1 MDKKHEDKSKSGV
14 TRRDFIKGAS
24 LAGMA
29 AAFGMPFDISFAE
42 EIVPKTRV
50 VLIRDEN
57 VLDTEGNVNAKIIG
71 RMLDEAVTVLL
82 ETKNPAETWK
92 KVVNPDDVVGI
103 KSNEWGPLPTP
114 AELEQAIKSRVMEA
128 GVPEDKIAIDDRGVL
143 HNNVFKNSTA
153 LINVRPMRT
162 HHWSGVGSLLKNYIM
177 FTPRPDDYHDNSC
190 ADLAELWK
198 IPQTRGKTRLNI
210 LVVLTPLFHGVGT
223 HHFEPHHFDRKYI
236 WQYKG
241 LLVGTDPVAVD
252 GTGLRIIEAKREQ
265 YFGEYRP
272 MKPPPHHIA
281 YADIRHGLGVSDP
294 NKIELVKLG
303 WQDGVLI

>member
-1 MDKKHEDKSKSGV
+1 MDKKHKSKSKSGV

-29 AAFGMPFDISFAE
+29 AAFGLPVEISFADE
-42 EIVPKTRV
+42 DVQKTRV
-50 VLIRDEN
+50 VLIRNEN
-57 VLDTEGNVNAKIIG
+57 VLDADGNVNAEIIN
-71 RMLDEAVTVLL
+71 RMLDEAVTALFKTENHRDAWEKIVL
-82 ETKNPAETWK
+82 
-92 KVVNPDDVVGI
+92 PDDVVGI

-114 AELEQAIKSRVMEA
+114 AELEQAIKSRVTEM
-128 GVPEDKIAIDDRGVL
+128 GVPEDKIAVDDRGVL
-143 HNNVFKNSTA
+143 RNDVFKNSTA

-162 HHWSGVGSLLKNYIM
+162 HHWAGVGGLLKNYIT

-190 ADLAELWK
+190 ADLATLWK
-198 IPQTRGKTRLNI
+198 KPVIKGKTRLNI
-210 LVVLTPLFHGVGT
+210 LVLLTPLFHGVGA
-223 HHFEPHHFDRKYI
+223 HHFDRKHI
-236 WQYKG
+236 WAYNG

-252 GTGLRIIEAKREQ
+252 ATGLRIIEARREQ

-272 MKPPPHHIA
+272 MKPPAHHIA

-303 WQDGVLI
+303 WLEGALI

>member
-1 MDKKHEDKSKSGV
+1 MVKRTEKTDNGGV

-29 AAFGMPFDISFAE
+29 AAFGMPFDISLADD
-42 EIVPKTRV
+42 IVPKTRV

-57 VLDTEGNVNAKIIG
+57 VLDTEGNVNAEILS
-71 RMLDEAVTVLL
+71 RMLDEAVSALF
-82 ETKNPAETWK
+82 EAENSQEAWK
-92 KVVNPDDVVGI
+92 KIIRPDDIVGI

-114 AELEQAIKSRVMEA
+114 AELEQAIKSRVIEA

-143 HNNVFKNSTA
+143 YNDVFKNSTA
-153 LINVRPMRT
+153 LINVRPFRT

-190 ADLAELWK
+190 ADLAKLWEK
-198 IPQTRGKTRLNI
+198 PMLKGKTRLNI
-210 LVVLTPLFHGVGT
+210 LVVLTPLFHGVGA
-223 HHFEPHHFDRKYI
+223 HHFDSKYL
-236 WQYKG
+236 WNYKG

-252 GTGLRIIEAKREQ
+252 ATGLRIIEARREQ

-294 NKIELVKLG
+294 NKIKLLKLG

>member
-1 MDKKHEDKSKSGV
+1 MVKRTEKTDNGGV

-29 AAFGMPFDISFAE
+29 AAFGMPFDISLADD
-42 EIVPKTRV
+42 IVPKTRV

-57 VLDTEGNVNAKIIG
+57 VLDTEGNINAEILS
-71 RMLDEAVTVLL
+71 RMLDEAISALF
-82 ETKNPAETWK
+82 EAENSQEAWK
-92 KVVNPDDVVGI
+92 KIIRPDDIVGI

-143 HNNVFKNSTA
+143 YNDVFKNSTA
-153 LINVRPMRT
+153 LINVRPFRT

-190 ADLAELWK
+190 ADLAKLWEK
-198 IPQTRGKTRLNI
+198 PMLKGKTRLNI
-210 LVVLTPLFHGVGT
+210 LVVLTPLFHGVGA
-223 HHFEPHHFDRKYI
+223 HHFDSKYL
-236 WQYKG
+236 WNYKG

-252 GTGLRIIEAKREQ
+252 ATGLRIIEARREQ

-294 NKIELVKLG
+294 NKIKLLKLG

>member
-1 MDKKHEDKSKSGV
+1 MVKRTEKTDNGGV

-29 AAFGMPFDISFAE
+29 AAFGMPFDISLADD
-42 EIVPKTRV
+42 IVPKTRV

-57 VLDTEGNVNAKIIG
+57 VLDTEGNVNAEILS
-71 RMLDEAVTVLL
+71 RMLDEAVSALF
-82 ETKNPAETWK
+82 EAENSQEAWK
-92 KVVNPDDVVGI
+92 KIIRPDDIVGI

-114 AELEQAIKSRVMEA
+114 AELEQAIKSRVIEA

-143 HNNVFKNSTA
+143 YNDVFKNSTA

-162 HHWSGVGSLLKNYIM
+162 HHWAGVGSLLKNYIM

-190 ADLAELWK
+190 ADLAKLWEK
-198 IPQTRGKTRLNI
+198 PMLKGKTRLNI
-210 LVVLTPLFHGVGT
+210 LVVLTPLFHGVGA
-223 HHFEPHHFDRKYI
+223 HHFDSKYL
-236 WQYKG
+236 WNYKG

-252 GTGLRIIEAKREQ
+252 ATGLRIIEARREQ

-294 NKIELVKLG
+294 NKIKLLKLG

>member
-1 MDKKHEDKSKSGV
+1 MVKRTEKTDNGGV

-29 AAFGMPFDISFAE
+29 AAFGMPFDISLADD
-42 EIVPKTRV
+42 IVPKTRV

-57 VLDTEGNVNAKIIG
+57 VLDTEGNVNAEILS
-71 RMLDEAVTVLL
+71 RMLDEAVSALF
-82 ETKNPAETWK
+82 EAENSQEAWK
-92 KVVNPDDVVGI
+92 KIIRPDDIVGI

-143 HNNVFKNSTA
+143 YNDVFKNSTA
-153 LINVRPMRT
+153 LINVRPFRT

-190 ADLAELWK
+190 ADLAKLWEK
-198 IPQTRGKTRLNI
+198 PMLKGKTRLNI
-210 LVVLTPLFHGVGT
+210 LVVLTPLFHGVGA
-223 HHFEPHHFDRKYI
+223 HHFDSKYL
-236 WQYKG
+236 WNYKG

-252 GTGLRIIEAKREQ
+252 ATGLRIIEARREQ

-294 NKIELVKLG
+294 NKIKLLKLG

>member
-1 MDKKHEDKSKSGV
+1 MVKKPEKTAGGV

-29 AAFGMPFDISFAE
+29 AAFGLPVEFSIADEA
-42 EIVPKTRV
+42 VPETRV
-50 VLIRDEN
+50 VLIRDEK
-57 VLDTEGNVNAKIIG
+57 VLDAEGNVNPDIIT
-71 RMLDEAVTVLL
+71 RMLDEAVTALFD
-82 ETKNPAETWK
+82 AESSSDAWK
-92 KVVNPDDVVGI
+92 GIIKPDDVVGI

-114 AELEQAIKSRVMEA
+114 AELEQAIKSRVMDA
-128 GVPEDKIAIDDRGVL
+128 GVPEEKIEINDRGIL
-143 HNNVFKNSTA
+143 YSDVFNNSTA
-153 LINVRPMRT
+153 LINTRPMRT
-162 HHWSGVGSLLKNYIM
+162 HHWAGVGGLLKNYIM

-190 ADLAELWK
+190 ADLANLW
-198 IPQTRGKTRLNI
+198 QTKSLREKTRLNI
-210 LVVLTPLFHGVGT
+210 LVMLTPLFHGAGA
-223 HHFEPHHFDRKYI
+223 HHFDRKYL
-236 WQYKG
+236 WDYKG

-252 GTGLRIIEAKREQ
+252 ATGLRIIEARREQ

-303 WQDGVLI
+303 WREEVLI

>member
-1 MDKKHEDKSKSGV
+1 MDKIPENGSKGGV

-29 AAFGMPFDISFAE
+29 AAFGLPVELSIADE
-42 EIVPKTRV
+42 VVPKTRV

-57 VLDTEGNVNAKIIG
+57 VLDPEGNVNAEIIG
-71 RMLDEAVTVLL
+71 RMFDDAVMALFNT
-82 ETKNPAETWK
+82 ENPADAWK
-92 KVVNPDDVVGI
+92 KIIKPDDIVGV

-114 AELEQAIKSRVMEA
+114 QELEDAIKKRIMET
-128 GVPEDKIAIDDRGVL
+128 GVSEKNIAVNDRGVL
-143 HNNVFKNSTA
+143 HSDVFKNSTA

-177 FTPRPDDYHDNSC
+177 FVPRPEDYHDNSC
-190 ADLAELWK
+190 ADLAKLW
-198 IPQTRGKTRLNI
+198 QTKLLKGKTRLNI
-210 LVVLTPLFHGVGT
+210 LVMLTPLFHGVGA
-223 HHFEPHHFDRKYI
+223 HHFDRKYL
-236 WQYKG
+236 WDYKG
-241 LLVGTDPVAVD
+241 MLVGTDPVAVD
-252 GTGLRIIEAKREQ
+252 ATGLRILEARREQ

-294 NKIELVKLG
+294 NKIELIKLG
-303 WQDGVLI
+303 WQDGILI

>member
-1 MDKKHEDKSKSGV
+1 MVRKSDNSSKGGV

-29 AAFGMPFDISFAE
+29 AAFGLPVEISLADE
-42 EIVPKTRV
+42 DVPKTRV
-50 VLIRDEN
+50 VLVRDEN
-57 VLDTEGNVNAKIIG
+57 VLDSEGNVNAEIIN
-71 RMLDEAVTVLL
+71 RMFDDAVTTLFK
-82 ETKNPAETWK
+82 TDNPADAWK
-92 KVVNPDDVVGI
+92 RIIKPDDIVGI

-114 AELEQAIKSRVMEA
+114 AELEAAIKSRVMKT
-128 GVPEDKIAIDDRGVL
+128 GVPEDKIAIDDRGIL
-143 HNNVFKNSTA
+143 HNDVFKNSTA

-162 HHWSGVGSLLKNYIM
+162 HHWAGVGGLLKNYIM
-177 FTPRPDDYHDNSC
+177 FIPRPEDYHDNSC
-190 ADLAELWK
+190 ADLAKLW
-198 IPQTRGKTRLNI
+198 QTKSLIEKTRLNI
-210 LVVLTPLFHGVGT
+210 LVVLTPLFHGVGA
-223 HHFEPHHFDRKYI
+223 HHFDRKHL
-236 WQYKG
+236 WDYKG

-252 GTGLRIIEAKREQ
+252 ATGLRIIEARREQ

-303 WQDGVLI
+303 WQEGILI

>member
-1 MDKKHEDKSKSGV
+1 MVKKPEKTAGGV

-29 AAFGMPFDISFAE
+29 AAFGLPVEFSIADEA
-42 EIVPKTRV
+42 VPETRV
-50 VLIRDEN
+50 VLIRDEK
-57 VLDTEGNVNAKIIG
+57 VLDAEGNVNAEIIG
-71 RMLDEAVTVLL
+71 RMLDEAVAALFDT
-82 ETKNPAETWK
+82 ESSSETWK
-92 KVVNPDDVVGI
+92 GIIKPDDVVGI

-114 AELEQAIKSRVMEA
+114 AELEQAIKSRVMDA
-128 GVPEDKIAIDDRGVL
+128 GVPEEKIEINDRGIL
-143 HNNVFKNSTA
+143 YSDVFNNSTA
-153 LINVRPMRT
+153 LINTRPMRT
-162 HHWSGVGSLLKNYIM
+162 HHWAGVGGLLKNYIM

-190 ADLAELWK
+190 ADLANLW
-198 IPQTRGKTRLNI
+198 QTKSLREKTRLNI
-210 LVVLTPLFHGVGT
+210 LVMLTPLFHGAGA
-223 HHFEPHHFDRKYI
+223 HHFDRKYL
-236 WQYKG
+236 WDYKG

-252 GTGLRIIEAKREQ
+252 ATGLRIIEARREQ

-303 WQDGVLI
+303 WREEVLI